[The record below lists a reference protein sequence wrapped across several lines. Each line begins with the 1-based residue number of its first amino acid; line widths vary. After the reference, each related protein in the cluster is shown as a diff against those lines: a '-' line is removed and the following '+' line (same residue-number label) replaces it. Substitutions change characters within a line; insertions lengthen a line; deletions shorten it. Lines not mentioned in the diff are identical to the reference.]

1 MKILKQ
7 SIQYAANLTG
17 YEISRAGRKKAS
29 AIPVEFDEAERSLF
43 SLVKDNEMTM
53 TSSERM
59 FATMMA
65 SKHAVESGIDGDF
78 VECGVWRGGN
88 SILAAGEFKHR
99 NSNKAVYLFDTF
111 EGMTAPTEFD
121 RTAANNV
128 PAEEKF
134 RETRRGENSDWCYSS
149 LDEVKSNFAK
159 AGLLSDKVKF
169 VKGDVLKTL
178 EDESNLPSKIS
189 VLRLDTDWYESTKKE
204 LEVLYPRLSVGG
216 VLMIDDYGHWAGAKK
231 AVDEYFEAHGNRP
244 FLQYIDRTGRIG
256 IKMR

>member
-17 YEISRAGRKKAS
+17 YEISRTAKKQAA
-29 AIPVEFDEAERSLF
+29 AIPVEFDEAERTLF
-43 SLVKDNEMTM
+43 LLVKGNEMTM

-65 SKHAVESGIDGDF
+65 CKHAVENGIDGDF

-88 SILAAGEFKHR
+88 SILAAGEFKQR
-99 NSNKAVYLFDTF
+99 NSDKAIYLFDTF

-121 RTAANNV
+121 QTAASNV

-134 RETRRGENSDWCYSS
+134 RETQRGENSDWCYSAI
-149 LDEVKSNFAK
+149 DEVKNNFAK

-178 EDESNLPSKIS
+178 EDESNLP
-189 VLRLDTDWYESTKKE
+189 
-204 LEVLYPRLSVGG
+204 
-216 VLMIDDYGHWAGAKK
+216 
-231 AVDEYFEAHGNRP
+231 
-244 FLQYIDRTGRIG
+244 
-256 IKMR
+256 

>member
-1 MKILKQ
+1 MKLLRDAVR
-7 SIQYAANLTG
+7 SAAKLMG
-17 YEISRAGRKKAS
+17 YEITRSSRKLSS
-29 AIPVEFDEAERSLF
+29 ALPVEFGDKEKALF
-43 SLVKDNEMTM
+43 GFVKNNELSM
-53 TSSERM
+53 TSNERM

-65 SKHAVESGIDGDF
+65 CKYAVTERVDGDF

-88 SILAAGEFKHR
+88 TILAAGVFKEHNADR
-99 NSNKAVYLFDTF
+99 GVYLFDTF
-111 EGMTAPTEFD
+111 EGMTEPTEAD
-121 RTAANNV
+121 RTASGKVSAK
-128 PAEEKF
+128 EKF
-134 RETRRGENSDWCYSS
+134 EQKQDNEDGWCYSS
-149 LDEVKSNFAK
+149 LDEVKNNFAK

-178 EDESNLPSKIS
+178 ADESNLPSKIS

>member
-1 MKILKQ
+1 MKLLKKP
-7 SIQYAANLTG
+7 IQYAAHIAG
-17 YEISRAGRKKAS
+17 YEISRAGRKQAA
-29 AIPVEFDEAERSLF
+29 AIPVEFNDAERALF

-65 SKHAVESGIDGDF
+65 CKHAVESGIVGDF

-88 SILAAGEFKHR
+88 SILAAGEFHQR

-121 RTAANNV
+121 KAALSGV
-128 PAEEKF
+128 AAEKKYQ
-134 RETRRGENSDWCYSS
+134 ETKRGENSDWCYSS
-149 LDEVKSNFAK
+149 LDEVKNNFAK
-159 AGLLSDKVKF
+159 AGLLSDRVKF

-178 EDESNLPSKIS
+178 EDENNLPEKIS
-189 VLRLDTDWYESTKKE
+189 VLRLDTDWYESTRKE
-204 LEVLYPRLSVGG
+204 MEVLYPRLSVGG
-216 VLMIDDYGHWAGAKK
+216 IIMIDDYGHWAGAKK
-231 AVDEYFEAHGNRP
+231 AVDEYFERHGGRP

-256 IKMR
+256 IKTQ